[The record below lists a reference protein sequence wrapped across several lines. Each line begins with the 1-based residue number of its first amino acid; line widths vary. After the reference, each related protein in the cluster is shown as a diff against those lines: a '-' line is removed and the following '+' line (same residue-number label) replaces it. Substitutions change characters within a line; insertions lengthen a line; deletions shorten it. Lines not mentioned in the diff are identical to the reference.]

1 MASKIDKKTL
11 EHLAELSR
19 IKLDEKEEEKLIK
32 DLEKILHHFEE
43 LNALDTPGVEP
54 MNGPRYAGGFGEARG
69 TELKN
74 SLREDEERISTNQG
88 AGAEVFPESKDGF
101 LKVPPVFE

>member
-1 MASKIDKKTL
+1 MASKIDKKAL

-32 DLEKILHHFEE
+32 DLEKILQHFEE
-43 LNALDTPGVEP
+43 LNSLDTSGVEP
-54 MNGPRYAGGFGEARG
+54 MNGPLRQSVSEASG

-74 SLREDEERISTNQG
+74 SFRDDEERMNTNQG
-88 AGAEVFPESKDGF
+88 AGTDAFPETKDGF
-101 LKVPPVFE
+101 LKVPPVFQ

>member
-1 MASKIDKKTL
+1 MSKIDKKAL

-32 DLEKILHHFEE
+32 DLEKILYHFEE
-43 LNALDTPGVEP
+43 LNSLDTFGVEP
-54 MNGPRYAGGFGEARG
+54 MNGG

-74 SLREDEERISTNQG
+74 SLREDEERTSTNQG
-88 AGAEVFPESKDGF
+88 AGVEAFPETKDGF